1 MLESTLG
8 LSPTTIAQD
17 SIFRNPSTKNLTLTL
32 HLLRSALRVLVV
44 MIIILVSII
53 CPNFDSVMGFAGS
66 ALCYTICIILPLLF
80 YVKMFEGKIGGLERI
95 MCWVLIVV
103 ASVMAGMGTVWAV
116 VPREALP

>member
-1 MLESTLG
+1 
-8 LSPTTIAQD
+8 
-17 SIFRNPSTKNLTLTL
+17 
-32 HLLRSALRVLVV
+32 
-44 MIIILVSII
+44 
-53 CPNFDSVMGFAGS
+53 MGFAGS

-95 MCWVLIVV
+95 MCWVLILV